1 MYISY
6 SLWGDNEVYTYGMIE
21 NVLAAKEIYS
31 EWIVRIHYNDTV
43 PKNVIVWLTK
53 QSNVEMVH
61 HEGTDSLASNM
72 FWRFYD
78 LFLPDT
84 VVIIR
89 DADSRLSIHEKEMVD
104 EWLNSSKDFHVIRGH
119 PSHKVPIVG
128 CSAGCR
134 NSLLEYIHVSSGLN
148 DVNAP
153 CRTFISSEY
162 FLNGYIGQLPSK
174 HDKYNIDQ
182 LFLYQYIYPIVA
194 SSLFVHSVKESA
206 YEPFAKVIETKVTA
220 YMGEIVTECPKAS
233 EIMGDDNTTFERV
246 AAYK

>member
-21 NVLAAKEIYS
+21 NALAAKEIYS

-43 PKNVIVWLTK
+43 TKNVIDWLTE

-84 VVIIR
+84 VVIVR

-104 EWLNSSKDFHVIRGH
+104 EWLS
-119 PSHKVPIVG
+119 
-128 CSAGCR
+128 
-134 NSLLEYIHVSSGLN
+134 
-148 DVNAP
+148 
-153 CRTFISSEY
+153 
-162 FLNGYIGQLPSK
+162 
-174 HDKYNIDQ
+174 
-182 LFLYQYIYPIVA
+182 
-194 SSLFVHSVKESA
+194 
-206 YEPFAKVIETKVTA
+206 
-220 YMGEIVTECPKAS
+220 
-233 EIMGDDNTTFERV
+233 
-246 AAYK
+246 